1 MMKKIKRRL
10 SDDEEFQIMKLVLD
24 KFLWIATIL
33 MLFGLYVSF
42 TQDFQEGFWFIL
54 AGAVI
59 MLAFA
64 WIIIKEFERIR

>member
-1 MMKKIKRRL
+1 MKKVKRRL
-10 SDDEEFQIMKLVLD
+10 TEEEEFQVMKLVLD
-24 KFLWIATIL
+24 KFLWVGTIL
-33 MLFGLYVSF
+33 MVFGIYVCISKKVI
-42 TQDFQEGFWFIL
+42 DGFWYIL